1 MQRVSLS
8 WSWFIQLAEC
18 LPPMRVDAE
27 QGREPGKDA
36 PSGREGPEPEESSG
50 PGQCPSQPAEADL
63 RAWGLMGVCLWL
75 GSSLELSDFY
85 PTKGLTG

>member
-1 MQRVSLS
+1 
-8 WSWFIQLAEC
+8 
-18 LPPMRVDAE
+18 MRVDAE

-63 RAWGLMGVCLWL
+63 WAWGLMGVCLWL
-75 GSSLELSDFY
+75 GAVLNFLIFIRPRVLLVKCIY
-85 PTKGLTG
+85 VHYK